1 MLKFRPNLTIFF
13 NFMPISC
20 SFSSH
25 FKKNSFRFIVLY
37 YTFSSIRF
45 LTLRDQR
52 LNIRAKTRRLKKK
65 KYRYNRKKS
74 RMNEQKIEVSHLDSI
89 RMLYPVFRPEAGLR
103 PRSHQRKGKPA
114 SPCKDVSTGARRRP
128 AG

>member
-1 MLKFRPNLTIFF
+1 METENEHSIPQGNKDLQASKISLK
-13 NFMPISC
+13 M
-20 SFSSH
+20 
-25 FKKNSFRFIVLY
+25 
-37 YTFSSIRF
+37 
-45 LTLRDQR
+45 
-52 LNIRAKTRRLKKK
+52 
-65 KYRYNRKKS
+65 YNRKKS

-103 PRSHQRKGKPA
+103 PRSHQWKGKPA